1 MHHLDTLSQQMNSL
15 KEEGYTTEFEL
26 NNNKII
32 DHKSSNSYTIDE
44 FEVVQTFRFE
54 GASNPADSS
63 ILYAIKTSQ
72 GDKGILLGAYGV
84 DGEEVSKEMIDKLR
98 AVNS

>member
-26 NNNKII
+26 NNNKIL
-32 DHKSSNSYTIDE
+32 DHQSGRSYAIDE
-44 FEVVQTFRFE
+44 FDVVQTFRFE
-54 GASNPADSS
+54 GASNPADNS
-63 ILYAIKTSQ
+63 ILYALKTSD
-72 GDKGILLGAYGV
+72 GDKGLLLGAYGA

-98 AVNS
+98 AINS